1 MSALTVLKTF
11 FSFFYH
17 PFPLSSIWMGMHG
30 SSMECS
36 RIHSRVGLEFH
47 HLLQIPSGSS
57 PISVSCAGKLN
68 KKINALCLF
77 SLKVEPTESILKVWY
92 FIPRDVCPQRCLV
105 WLTRDNTSWTTAS
118 ISHPTWIFLS
128 KGLKRNNFSRIKLDQ
143 WGLVWKCEKCSAWKR
158 CSVFFC
164 VMYGNSR
171 L

>member
-11 FSFFYH
+11 FSFFL
-17 PFPLSSIWMGMHG
+17 PSISLLI

-68 KKINALCLF
+68 IKINALCLF

-105 WLTRDNTSWTTAS
+105 
-118 ISHPTWIFLS
+118 
-128 KGLKRNNFSRIKLDQ
+128 
-143 WGLVWKCEKCSAWKR
+143 
-158 CSVFFC
+158 
-164 VMYGNSR
+164 
-171 L
+171 

>member
-1 MSALTVLKTF
+1 
-11 FSFFYH
+11 
-17 PFPLSSIWMGMHG
+17 MHG

-92 FIPRDVCPQRCLV
+92 FIPRDVSAHSDALFDSPETTRPGQLHQLV
-105 WLTRDNTSWTTAS
+105 TPLGFFFR
-118 ISHPTWIFLS
+118 
-128 KGLKRNNFSRIKLDQ
+128 RI
-143 WGLVWKCEKCSAWKR
+143 
-158 CSVFFC
+158 
-164 VMYGNSR
+164 
-171 L
+171 

>member
-1 MSALTVLKTF
+1 MGYTDVTIPQSCIDCQSSPRMVVCHHVSSHCPENLF
-11 FSFFYH
+11 FFFFYH

-105 WLTRDNTSWTTAS
+105 WLTRDNTFWTTAS
-118 ISHPTWIFLS
+118 ISHPTWIFL
-128 KGLKRNNFSRIKLDQ
+128 
-143 WGLVWKCEKCSAWKR
+143 
-158 CSVFFC
+158 
-164 VMYGNSR
+164 
-171 L
+171 